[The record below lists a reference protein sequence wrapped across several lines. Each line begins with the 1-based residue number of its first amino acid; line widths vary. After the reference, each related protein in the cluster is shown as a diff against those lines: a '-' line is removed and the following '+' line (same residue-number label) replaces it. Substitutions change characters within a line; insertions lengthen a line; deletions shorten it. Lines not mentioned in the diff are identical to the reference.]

1 MAKTIN
7 SEDNKKIKYIKSLKQ
22 KKFRNKESVY
32 ILEGIKPIL
41 EAIRDNAEIKDVF
54 VSESFFQNELK
65 KYVIPKELNVI
76 KENIFNKITDTVN
89 SQGIIAT
96 VKANIQSVDDI
107 MPFGRYIFL
116 DGLSDPGNMGGI
128 IRGVDAF
135 DFDGVILGPN
145 CVDVL
150 NEKVVR
156 STMGS
161 ILRVNIYN
169 IKNIEE
175 VEELKKRKFRIIIT
189 TLHDESLEPE
199 KIDLQNNVIIV
210 IGNEANGVSEIMKNY
225 GNSFLTIPMNGSAE
239 SLNANV
245 SANIL
250 MYESNRQRD

>member
-1 MAKTIN
+1 MAKIIN

-41 EAIRDNAEIKDVF
+41 EAIRDEAEIKDVF

-96 VKANIQSVDDI
+96 VKANILGVEDV

-169 IKNIEE
+169 LKNIDE

-199 KIDLQNNVIIV
+199 NIDLKNNVIIV
-210 IGNEANGVSEIMKNY
+210 IGNEANGVTDIMKKY
-225 GNSFLTIPMNGSAE
+225 GNSFLTIPMKGSAE

>member
-1 MAKTIN
+1 MAKIIN
-7 SEDNKKIKYIKSLKQ
+7 SEDNKKIKFIKSLKQ
-22 KKFRNKESVY
+22 KKFRAKESTY

-41 EAIRDNAEIKDVF
+41 EGIRDNAKIIDVF
-54 VSESFFQNELK
+54 VSNSFFENELK
-65 KYVIPKELNVI
+65 NHKIPMELNVVND
-76 KENIFNKITDTVN
+76 KIFDKITDTVN

-96 VKANIQSVDDI
+96 VKAEIKDIEEI

-161 ILRVNIYN
+161 IFRVNIYN
-169 IKNIEE
+169 LKNIDE
-175 VEELKKRKFRIIIT
+175 VAELKKRKFRIIIT
-189 TLHDESLEPE
+189 TLHDESVEPE
-199 KIDLQNNVIIV
+199 NIDLKNNVIIV
-210 IGNEANGVSEIMKNY
+210 IGNEANGVTDIMKNY
-225 GNSFLTIPMNGSAE
+225 GNSFLTIPMKGMAE

-245 SANIL
+245 SGNIL